1 VVEKKFLPTGSLK
14 VNLAMAPAHISIF
27 SKFSGF
33 NRLEAVSWLIEISSV
48 QPSLFSF
55 WRVGSCKVGVLKFEL

>member
-33 NRLEAVSWLIEISSV
+33 NRLEAVSWLIEIS
-48 QPSLFSF
+48 PCNLPFFLFGE
-55 WRVGSCKVGVLKFEL
+55 WVRVGLVY